1 MGTHNAPLTGHLR
14 VVRSLTGRLDTSAY
28 RTLGLSRCLP
38 PPPPQ
43 QPQPPPPPQPQPQP
57 PQPQPQPPQQQPQ
70 PPRQQQQPQPPPP
83 PPPQQP
89 PQEEEEPE
97 VEVALATTTT
107 TKKKTQTK
115 KPFDLP
121 RTVHKLKRFFSND
134 VQSIAGFKPALEQME
149 VETYGAVKTG
159 ALHVRV
165 RSLSLEI
172 GL

>member
-1 MGTHNAPLTGHLR
+1 
-14 VVRSLTGRLDTSAY
+14 
-28 RTLGLSRCLP
+28 
-38 PPPPQ
+38 
-43 QPQPPPPPQPQPQP
+43 
-57 PQPQPQPPQQQPQ
+57 
-70 PPRQQQQPQPPPP
+70 
-83 PPPQQP
+83 
-89 PQEEEEPE
+89 
-97 VEVALATTTT
+97 VELE
-107 TKKKTQTK
+107 TKKKKKKKTKKK